1 MLAKHMVFANVCIF
15 LGDMRKNPPS
25 KRLNKQSLD
34 LARDSTTSAPEIA
47 RPAPFRYLEP
57 IADKDLGVSQKPT
70 TSELVPCQLSFQKK
84 TNKVIS
90 MVQPDFE
97 YWIGLA
103 DPRAGQA
110 SLPVPQM
117 TSAVLAQTTNG

>member
-34 LARDSTTSAPEIA
+34 QAWDSTTSAPEIA

-70 TSELVPCQLSFQKK
+70 TSELAPCQLSFQKK
-84 TNKVIS
+84 QTKSYQWFNQILS
-90 MVQPDFE
+90 
-97 YWIGLA
+97 IGSGWLT
-103 DPRAGQA
+103 R
-110 SLPVPQM
+110 
-117 TSAVLAQTTNG
+117 VLAKLRFQYRK